1 MMCLS
6 GMYGDSNPTGAFGS
20 VHAVLIAVLAL
31 AIGGTFGLSR
41 VGLSGGSIGAAFIV
55 LLAGLLALAWPLFR
69 KAQPR
74 HDRNRE

>member
-1 MMCLS
+1 
-6 GMYGDSNPTGAFGS
+6 MYGDSNPTRAFGS

-31 AIGGTFGLSR
+31 AIGGTFGLSYF
-41 VGLSGGSIGAAFIV
+41 GLSGGSIGAAFI
-55 LLAGLLALAWPLFR
+55 LIFASLLALGWPLLR